1 MIFHLPGASIFNS
14 IAIQGSVGSITRTFV
29 TDPGPRIWIIGLGVM
44 AVLLYYWLE
53 AARGWT
59 SSDPRTIKAA
69 AVILVL
75 TLVFGVIHELRI
87 YMPVIT
93 CVLLAGVSPHPRG
106 VMAGRAS
113 AGSTAPATTPPS
125 ASR

>member
-14 IAIQGSVGSITRTFV
+14 IAIPGSIGSLTRTFV
-29 TDPGPRIWIIGLGVM
+29 TEPGPRIWITGLGVM

-53 AARGWT
+53 TARVWTTRDAAT
-59 SSDPRTIKAA
+59 VKAA

-87 YMPVIT
+87 YMPVVT
-93 CVLLAGVSPHPRG
+93 CVLLAGVSPHRY
-106 VMAGRAS
+106 S
-113 AGSTAPATTPPS
+113 
-125 ASR
+125 

>member
-1 MIFHLPGASIFNS
+1 LFSFGDQTFEQFDGA
-14 IAIQGSVGSITRTFV
+14 GSVGSITRTFV

-53 AARGWT
+53 TARTWT
-59 SSDPRTIKAA
+59 TRDPGTLKAA

-87 YMPVIT
+87 YMPVVT
-93 CVLLAGVSPHPRG
+93 CVLLAGVSPHR
-106 VMAGRAS
+106 
-113 AGSTAPATTPPS
+113 
-125 ASR
+125 